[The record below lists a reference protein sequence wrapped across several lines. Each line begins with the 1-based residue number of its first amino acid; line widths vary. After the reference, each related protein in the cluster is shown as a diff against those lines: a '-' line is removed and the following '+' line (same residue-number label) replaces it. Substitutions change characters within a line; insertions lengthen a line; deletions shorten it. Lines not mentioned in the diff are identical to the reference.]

1 MIALVEAVRA
11 GLFDRRHWAAN
22 LSAGVVVGIVSLPL
36 SMAFA
41 IASGMR
47 PVDGLVSGV
56 VAGLVVAIFGGT
68 RTQIAGPTGAFIA
81 ILAGISATH
90 GRDGLLIA
98 GLLAG
103 VLLIAFALLRLGRLI
118 GHVPQAVVTG
128 FTAGIGVVIFLG
140 QVPGFFGIAA
150 PPPAALPVRLAALL
164 GSLPAADPATTG
176 LALLA
181 LMLMLKGPHLPGLA
195 RVPGPLLAML
205 VTTLLHAGLGLHGV
219 ATIGDVY
226 GAIRADWP
234 APAWPSGLSERWL
247 ALLPAALSIAL
258 LGALESLLSARIA
271 DPDHDADQELRA
283 QGFANLLVPLF
294 GGLAVSGAIGRTAA
308 SLRLGATSPLA
319 GIVHALT
326 LLAILLALAPLAAR
340 VPICA
345 LAAILVGV
353 SGHLIGWPALVEA
366 WKTAPRSEWIAL
378 LVTATLTLTVNLVV
392 AVAVGVAVALL
403 GRRLSRRAAG

>member
-1 MIALVEAVRA
+1 MIAIVEAARA
-11 GLFDRRHWAAN
+11 GLFARRHWAAN

-56 VAGLVVAIFGGT
+56 VAGLIVAIFGGT
-68 RTQIAGPTGAFIA
+68 RTQIAGPTGAFVA
-81 ILAGISATH
+81 ILAGISASH

-103 VLLIAFALLRLGRLI
+103 VLLLVFGLLRLGRLI
-118 GHVPQAVVTG
+118 RHVPDSVITG

-140 QVPGFFGIAA
+140 QVPAFLGIAS
-150 PPPAALPVRLAALL
+150 PPAGAMHDRVAALL
-164 GSLPAADPATTG
+164 AALPAADPATT
-176 LALLA
+176 ALSLLSLA
-181 LMLMLKGPHLPGLA
+181 LMLHGPRLPGLA

-205 VTTLLHAGLGLHGV
+205 AATAVHHLLPGFAAV
-219 ATIGDVY
+219 PTIGDVH
-226 GAIRADWP
+226 GAITAQWP
-234 APAWPSGLSERWL
+234 APALPDGLAARCL
-247 ALLPAALSIAL
+247 PLLPAALSIAL

-271 DPDHDADQELRA
+271 SAQHDGDQELLA
-283 QGFANLLVPLF
+283 QGVANLLAPLF
-294 GGLAVSGAIGRTAA
+294 GGLAASGAIGRTAA

-319 GIVHALT
+319 GIAHALT
-326 LLAILLALAPLAAR
+326 LLAILLALAPWAAQ

-353 SGHLIGWPALVEA
+353 SGHLLGWPACVAA
-366 WKTAPRSEWIAL
+366 WRASPVTERLAL
-378 LVTATLTLTVNLVV
+378 LLTAVLTPYANLVL
-392 AVAVGVAVALL
+392 AVGCGVVVSLL
-403 GRRLSRRAAG
+403 GRRLRRST